1 MCVCSMNL
9 QEEVDM
15 LRVKVREQVATI
27 EELKL
32 TLEQDKEGLWLY

>member
-32 TLEQDKEGLWLY
+32 TLEQDKEGWRL